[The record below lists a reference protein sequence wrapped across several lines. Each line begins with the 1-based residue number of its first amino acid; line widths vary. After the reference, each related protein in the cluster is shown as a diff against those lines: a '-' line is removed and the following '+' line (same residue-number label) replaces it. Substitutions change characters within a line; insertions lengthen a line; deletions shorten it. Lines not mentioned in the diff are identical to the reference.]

1 MLPEGVFWG
10 KWDKETKTFLSL
22 IDHSADVA
30 AVTERLLTRT
40 LLGDR
45 LAKLGGLE
53 LLPDPLVETLCYFA
67 AIHDFGKVAVPFQRQ
82 IFPDFK
88 DWNRRSHVQAGL
100 SLLRSDPS
108 SLQEELFENLPNQ
121 LMPLLGQGRDRY
133 RELCKFLTATV
144 CHHGFPYSPPSK
156 LDPSLFKPELRLDPR
171 LELLS
176 LVKQA
181 RRWFPRTFEPGLSLP
196 VDPSFQHGWNG
207 VLNLADWIGSTQKFF
222 PYETPN
228 GHDRLQLAR
237 ERAAKALRHIG
248 LEITKARQSLPVT
261 PGFDRISTY
270 PPRRAQLEIAR
281 LDITDEEAIRGTT
294 VVLEASTGSGKTE
307 AALWHFARLFKA
319 GLVDGF
325 CFALP
330 TRSAASQIQERIAT
344 VVHDRLLPNLQ
355 PEDRPAVI
363 LAVPGY
369 LRADG
374 LIGERLPGFEVLWSD
389 SQEPETQQSESAL
402 RAWAAEHSKRYLAGA
417 FVVGTIDQALMA
429 GLRVKHTHLRAASL
443 LRHLII
449 VDEVHASDIYMRK
462 ILEQVLTHHRRAG
475 GHALLMSAT
484 LGSEARHALL
494 SAGQESSK
502 RRAGR
507 RRRPKRSRPP
517 SLEEALD
524 VPYPMV
530 QIQRGNTLEPPIE
543 VSTEGAESKKVRIGN
558 RGFGLMDQPARI
570 AELALGAAAL
580 NARVLVIRNTVKGC
594 RAVQI
599 ELEKLAAK
607 TDQLDLLFGITVQ
620 GQGHVPSPHHS
631 RYSRADRRALDQAV
645 EHTFSGNRFGP
656 YDGCVAIATQTVE
669 QSLDIDADLLITDLC
684 PMDVLLQRIGRHFRH
699 EIKGR
704 PKGFRE
710 PCVEVLTPE
719 VELWTLLRENGSPR
733 PLHGLGN
740 VYPDIRVLQ
749 ATLQQI
755 PAEQVLDLPTQNRQL
770 VELATH
776 SEALRGLS
784 DESAAP
790 SGLWERHGQVV
801 TGEEVG
807 KKQSAEAGLLSWDE
821 HFGTLSFAELERKI
835 RTRLGELDIL
845 VSFPD
850 PPTGPSGQPVE
861 DLSIRPYELQ
871 LDDDLQL
878 DDQTEPENIV
888 QDDDGFSFEFSG
900 IRFRYDRLGLRVLD
914 RE

>member
-10 KWDKETKTFLSL
+10 KWDKENKTFLSL

-30 AVTERLLTRT
+30 AVTERLLTRS
-40 LLGDR
+40 LMGER

-53 LLPDPLVETLCYFA
+53 SLPEPLVETLCFFA

-82 IFPDFK
+82 IFPGFK
-88 DWNRRSHVQAGL
+88 DWNRRSHVRAGL

-144 CHHGFPYSPPSK
+144 CHHGTPHRQTAAFDQGLFNPAFGLVPREE
-156 LDPSLFKPELRLDPR
+156 LDQ
-171 LELLS
+171 

-181 RRWFPRTFEPGLSLP
+181 RQWFPRTFEPGLSLP

-207 VLNLADWIGSTQKFF
+207 VLNLADWIGSTQTFF
-222 PYETPN
+222 PYKTPN
-228 GHDRLQLAR
+228 GQDRLQLAR

-248 LEITKARQSLPVT
+248 LEITKVRQSLPAE
-261 PGFDRISTY
+261 PGFDRISAY

-281 LDITDEEAIRGTT
+281 FDMADQEAIQGTA
-294 VVLEASTGSGKTE
+294 VVLEASTGVGKTE

-325 CFALP
+325 YFALP
-330 TRSAASQIQERIAT
+330 TRSAASQIQERIET
-344 VVHDRLLPNLQ
+344 LVRERLLPELG
-355 PEDRPAVI
+355 PDERPAVI
-363 LAVPGY
+363 QAVSGY
-369 LRADG
+369 FRADG

-389 SQEPETQQSESAL
+389 SQEPGTQEPESAL

-429 GLRVKHTHLRAASL
+429 GLKVKHTHLRAASL
-443 LRHLII
+443 MRHLLI

-462 ILEQVLTHHRRAG
+462 ILEQVVTHHRRAG

-494 SAGQESSK
+494 TAGLRTSGG
-502 RRAGR
+502 RTGR

-543 VSTEGAESKKVRIGN
+543 VSTEEAESKKVRIGAW
-558 RGFGLMDQPARI
+558 GFGLIDQPAQI

-580 NARVLVIRNTVKGC
+580 GARVLVIRNTVKGC

-607 TDQLDLLFGITVQ
+607 TDQRDLLFGITVQ
-620 GQGHVPSPHHS
+620 GHGHVPSPHHS

-669 QSLDIDADLLITDLC
+669 QSLDIDADLLVTDLC
-684 PMDVLLQRIGRHFRH
+684 PMDVLLQRIGRLFRH
-699 EIKGR
+699 EIKDR
-704 PKGFRE
+704 PEGFRE

-719 VELWTLLRENGSPR
+719 VELWTFLRENGSPR

-740 VYPDIRVLQ
+740 VYPDLRVLE

-755 PAEQVLDLPTQNRQL
+755 PAERMLDLPTQNREL

-776 SEALRGLS
+776 SEALKALS
-784 DESAAP
+784 VESSAP

-801 TGEEVG
+801 TGEKVG

-821 HFGTLSFAELERKI
+821 HFGTLSFAELDRKI

-850 PPTGPSGQPVE
+850 PPTGPFGQPVE

-888 QDDDGFSFEFSG
+888 QDDDGFSFDFSS
-900 IRFRYDRLGLRVLD
+900 IRFRYDRLGLRVEE
-914 RE
+914 R